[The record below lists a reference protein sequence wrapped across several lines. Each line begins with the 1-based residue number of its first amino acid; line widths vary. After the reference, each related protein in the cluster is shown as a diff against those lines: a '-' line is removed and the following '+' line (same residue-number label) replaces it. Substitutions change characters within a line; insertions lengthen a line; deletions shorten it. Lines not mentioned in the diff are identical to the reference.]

1 MAQHF
6 LQSAAARSLSIA
18 KVLRLSD
25 REAEAVFAGLRW
37 PETDGKPVC
46 VHCGCP
52 ICYECRRPSGALR
65 FRCKACRKDFSLT
78 SGTLF
83 AFHKLP
89 LQTYLAAVAI
99 FCNEVKGKSAL
110 ALSRDLGVQY
120 KTAWVLAHKIR
131 EAVSTAM
138 KGAQLGGVGTE
149 VEIDGGYFG
158 GYVKP
163 ANHKENRR
171 DRRLAKNQNGKRQ
184 CVVVIRQRDGRTLP
198 SAFPSESAA
207 LSFIRHR
214 VAKGTALFAD
224 DSSAWN
230 ELHAS
235 YEVKRINHQLAY
247 SMDGA
252 STNEAKGFFSRMRR
266 GEIGHHHHFAGV
278 YLARYAQES
287 AWREDHRREC
297 NGTQVKQV
305 VALAMQARPSV
316 DFCGY
321 WQRGPSFQQRGLRP
335 GLH

>member
-1 MAQHF
+1 VPQHF

-18 KVLRLSD
+18 MVLKLSD
-25 REAEAVFAGLRW
+25 RDAEAVFASLRW
-37 PETDGKPVC
+37 PETDGKAVC

-52 ICYECRRPSGALR
+52 TCYECRRPNGALR
-65 FRCKACRKDFSLT
+65 FRCKACRKEFSLT

-131 EAVSTAM
+131 EAVSTALH
-138 KGAQLGGVGTE
+138 GTRLGGEGTE

-171 DRRLAKNQNGKRQ
+171 DRRLAKNQNGKRK
-184 CVVVIRQRDGRTLP
+184 CVVVVRQRDGRTLP
-198 SAFPSESAA
+198 NAFPSEAA
-207 LSFIRHR
+207 AISFIKHR
-214 VAKGTALFAD
+214 VAKGTAVFAD

-230 ELHAS
+230 ELLAS
-235 YEVKRINHQLAY
+235 YEVRRINHQIAY
-247 SMDGA
+247 SMDGV
-252 STNEAKGFFSRMRR
+252 STNEAEGFFSRMRR
-266 GEIGHHHHFAGV
+266 AEIGHHHFAGA
-278 YLARYAQES
+278 YLARYAQEG

-297 NGTQVKQV
+297 NGTQVRQII
-305 VALAMQARPSV
+305 ALAMQARPSV

-321 WQRGPSFQQRGLRP
+321 WQRGPSFQVRR
-335 GLH
+335 